1 LGKRLTIEELSGM
14 IIGTGISVSSQPR
27 ALSVR
32 VFALDIIF
40 SKLPLSV
47 GESSRSA
54 SFAYSVFYGFT
65 VFQTK
70 KSPLVSVISG
80 TVEHKWNSYNRC
92 PVRIVPFVP
101 FVPANIKKIKIFFV
115 TQKKHYMAL
124 VFCIFYS
131 HVLLCNL
138 GKGDTVRY
146 KLLKPY
152 RFEVQGSR

>member
-1 LGKRLTIEELSGM
+1 MKWVL
-14 IIGTGISVSSQPR
+14 ISVSSQPR
-27 ALSVR
+27 AFSIR
-32 VFALDIIF
+32 VFSLDIILGKF
-40 SKLPLSV
+40 SLTV
-47 GESSRSA
+47 GQSGWPTAFSN
-54 SFAYSVFYGFT
+54 SVFFGFS

-70 KSPLVSVISG
+70 KSPLVSVRSG

-131 HVLLCNL
+131 HVLLCKL
-138 GKGDTVRY
+138 GKGDTVFKINY
-146 KLLKPY
+146 SNHT
-152 RFEVQGSR
+152 GSRFKVQDTRGSNQ